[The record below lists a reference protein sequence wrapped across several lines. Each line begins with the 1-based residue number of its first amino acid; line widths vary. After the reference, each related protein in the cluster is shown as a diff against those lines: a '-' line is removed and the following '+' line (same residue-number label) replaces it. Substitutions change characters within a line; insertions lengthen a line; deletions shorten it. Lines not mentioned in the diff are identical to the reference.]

1 MKKKEILILSITIFL
16 TVIAWTLAEI
26 IHTSSKKTDTE
37 VKSLQEIKSFRLNK
51 SIFDII
57 ETKEP

>member
-16 TVIAWTLAEI
+16 TVIAWTVAEI
-26 IHTSSKKTDTE
+26 VHTSSKRTDTQ
-37 VKSLQEIKSFRLNK
+37 VQSLQEIQTFRLDK